1 MLFVGF
7 FYNNQ
12 WKPRETLGETEL
24 NIENPISKTT
34 ENIIKEE
41 NTLKEKMKFI
51 AMNRFKIVPNR
62 EKDFENIW
70 KNRETHL
77 NDVSGFIEF
86 HLVKGNSE
94 ETHTVYASHSTWNS
108 RKDFEVWTK
117 SEAFRQAH
125 KGAGEHSSI
134 YLGHPEFEGF
144 EVII

>member
-1 MLFVGF
+1 MKKL
-7 FYNNQ
+7 YQ
-12 WKPRETLGETEL
+12 
-24 NIENPISKTT
+24 KTT
-34 ENIIKEE
+34 ENIIDEE

-51 AMNRFKIVPNR
+51 AMNRFKIDPNR
-62 EKDFENIW
+62 EKDFEKIW

-94 ETHTVYASHSTWNS
+94 ETHTVYASHSTWKS
-108 RKDFEVWTK
+108 RKDFEAWTR
-117 SEAFRQAH
+117 SDAFRLAH

-144 EVII
+144 EVVI

>member
-1 MLFVGF
+1 
-7 FYNNQ
+7 
-12 WKPRETLGETEL
+12 L

-34 ENIIKEE
+34 ENIIEEE

-62 EKDFENIW
+62 EKDFENIR
-70 KNRETHL
+70 KNRDTHL

-94 ETHTVYASHSTWNS
+94 ETQTVYASHSTWNS

-117 SEAFRQAH
+117 PEAFRQAN

>member
-34 ENIIKEE
+34 ENIIEEE
-41 NTLKEKMKFI
+41 NPLKEKMKFI

>member
-1 MLFVGF
+1 MRKL
-7 FYNNQ
+7 YQ
-12 WKPRETLGETEL
+12 
-24 NIENPISKTT
+24 KTT
-34 ENIIKEE
+34 ENIIDEK
-41 NTLKEKMKFI
+41 NTSKEKMKFI
-51 AMNRFKIVPNR
+51 AMNRFKIDPNR
-62 EKDFENIW
+62 EKDFEKIW

-94 ETHTVYASHSTWNS
+94 ETHTVYASHTTWNS

-125 KGAGEHSSI
+125 KGAGEHRSI

>member
-1 MLFVGF
+1 
-7 FYNNQ
+7 
-12 WKPRETLGETEL
+12 
-24 NIENPISKTT
+24 
-34 ENIIKEE
+34 
-41 NTLKEKMKFI
+41 MKFI

-108 RKDFEVWTK
+108 RKDFEAGLNQRHFVKHTK
-117 SEAFRQAH
+117 VPENIAVF
-125 KGAGEHSSI
+125 I
-134 YLGHPEFEGF
+134 LGTQNLK
-144 EVII
+144 VLK

>member
-1 MLFVGF
+1 MKKL
-7 FYNNQ
+7 YQ
-12 WKPRETLGETEL
+12 
-24 NIENPISKTT
+24 KTT
-34 ENIIKEE
+34 ENIIDEE

-51 AMNRFKIVPNR
+51 AMNRFKIHPNR
-62 EKDFENIW
+62 EKDFEKIW

-94 ETHTVYASHSTWNS
+94 ETHTVYASHSTWKS
-108 RKDFEVWTK
+108 RKDFEAWTR
-117 SEAFRQAH
+117 SEAFRRAH
-125 KGAGEHSSI
+125 KGAGEHSNI

>member
-1 MLFVGF
+1 M
-7 FYNNQ
+7 
-12 WKPRETLGETEL
+12 
-24 NIENPISKTT
+24 NIENPVSKTT
-34 ENIIKEE
+34 GNIIEEE

-70 KNRETHL
+70 KNRETNL

-86 HLVKGNSE
+86 HLIKGNSE

-125 KGAGEHSSI
+125 KGAGENSSI

>member
-1 MLFVGF
+1 M
-7 FYNNQ
+7 
-12 WKPRETLGETEL
+12 
-24 NIENPISKTT
+24 NIENPMSKTT
-34 ENIIKEE
+34 ENIIEE
-41 NTLKEKMKFI
+41 EDRLKEKMKFI
-51 AMNRFKIVPNR
+51 AMNRFKIIPNR

-70 KNRETHL
+70 KNRETNL

-94 ETHTVYASHSTWNS
+94 ETYTVYASHSTWNS

>member
-1 MLFVGF
+1 M
-7 FYNNQ
+7 
-12 WKPRETLGETEL
+12 

-70 KNRETHL
+70 KNRETNL

-108 RKDFEVWTK
+108 RKDFEAWTK

-125 KGAGEHSSI
+125 KGAGEYSSI
-134 YLGHPEFEGF
+134 YLGTQNFK
-144 EVII
+144 VLK

>member
-1 MLFVGF
+1 
-7 FYNNQ
+7 
-12 WKPRETLGETEL
+12 
-24 NIENPISKTT
+24 
-34 ENIIKEE
+34 
-41 NTLKEKMKFI
+41 MKFI

-62 EKDFENIW
+62 EKDFENFW

-108 RKDFEVWTK
+108 RKDFESWTK

-125 KGAGEHSSI
+125 KGAGEHSGI
-134 YLGHPEFEGF
+134 YLGHPDFEGF
-144 EVII
+144 EVIIDECAQS

>member
-1 MLFVGF
+1 
-7 FYNNQ
+7 
-12 WKPRETLGETEL
+12 
-24 NIENPISKTT
+24 
-34 ENIIKEE
+34 
-41 NTLKEKMKFI
+41 MKFI

-62 EKDFENIW
+62 EKDFEKIW

-108 RKDFEVWTK
+108 RKDFEAWTK

-125 KGAGEHSSI
+125 KEAGEHSSI

-144 EVII
+144 EVIIQNK